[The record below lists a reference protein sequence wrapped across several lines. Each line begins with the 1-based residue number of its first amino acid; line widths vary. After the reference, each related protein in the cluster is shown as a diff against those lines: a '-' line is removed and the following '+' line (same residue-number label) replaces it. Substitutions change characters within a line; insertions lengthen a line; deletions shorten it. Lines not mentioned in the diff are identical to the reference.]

1 MEKRIHA
8 DNLTLP
14 ITKGPFS
21 VDEALTG
28 CRQIGERMEGVQKKG
43 NIRCG
48 LKLTKKIFLFLWLI
62 ILSSILT
69 SAQGKKLQEPDVEYE
84 PSPQN
89 VVERMLKLANVH
101 KGDIVYDLGC
111 GDGRIVITAAKQFGA
126 TGVGIDIDPIRI
138 KESLQNARKA
148 GVIDHVTFR
157 LEDLFTADIQE
168 ATVVTLFLSP
178 SVNSKLRP
186 KLLRELKP
194 GTRVVSYYW
203 DMDDWKPDKRIEVDG
218 DPIYLWT
225 IPAKKAPKCDLS
237 RVCESSAF

>member
-8 DNLTLP
+8 DNLTLQ
-14 ITKGPFS
+14 ITKGPFP
-21 VDEALTG
+21 VDEALEDY
-28 CRQIGERMEGVQKKG
+28 RHIGERMEDVHKKG
-43 NIRCG
+43 IIHYG
-48 LKLTKKIFLFLWLI
+48 IKPTKKTFLFLWLI

-69 SAQGKKLQEPDVEYE
+69 SAQGKKLREPDVRYE

-101 KGDIVYDLGC
+101 KGDVVYDLGC

-126 TGVGIDIDPIRI
+126 TGVGIDINPIRI

-148 GVIDHVTFR
+148 GVIDRVTFSIG
-157 LEDLFTADIQE
+157 DLFTADIQE
-168 ATVVTLFLSP
+168 ATVVALFLSY
-178 SVNSKLRP
+178 SVNLKLRP

-203 DMDDWKPDKRIEVDG
+203 DMDNWKPDKQIEVDG

-225 IPAKKAPKCDLS
+225 IPAKK
-237 RVCESSAF
+237 VFYFN